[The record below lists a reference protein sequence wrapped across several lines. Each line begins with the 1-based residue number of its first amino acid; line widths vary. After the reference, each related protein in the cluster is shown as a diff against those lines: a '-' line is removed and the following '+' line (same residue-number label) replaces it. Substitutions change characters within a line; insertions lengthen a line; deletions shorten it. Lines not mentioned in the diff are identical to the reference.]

1 MCIPVEGWQWGI
13 SVSLYSALFDLLVK
27 YFSFYLYKLFI
38 CFIFFVFFK
47 PLYFKYFWP
56 GLGDQGFR
64 VHFNKR
70 RLGTFF
76 FYTAGST
83 D

>member
-13 SVSLYSALFDLLVK
+13 SDSLYSALFDLLVK
-27 YFSFYLYKLFI
+27 YFSFYLYKLLF
-38 CFIFFVFFK
+38 FFFVIFFLLFFLK

-64 VHFNKR
+64 VHFNER
-70 RLGTFF
+70 RL
-76 FYTAGST
+76 
-83 D
+83 